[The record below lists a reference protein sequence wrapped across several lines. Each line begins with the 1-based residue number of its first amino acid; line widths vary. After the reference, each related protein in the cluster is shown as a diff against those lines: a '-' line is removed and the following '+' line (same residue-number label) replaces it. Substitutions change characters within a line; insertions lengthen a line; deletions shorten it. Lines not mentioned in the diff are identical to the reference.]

1 MSSTTPRNSSVL
13 NKAETR
19 LATEKPFPH
28 PGWQLTLFVTRPVL
42 GNGGD
47 MNKQLKNLSFERRM
61 NRHFGLLSDLLGTTV
76 WMAIVWFAFV
86 VLFAP
91 SAQAGDLQHEPAV
104 RELAAASEVAATEL
118 VELRKDLRL
127 QLQKRLDAD
136 IELDLEA
143 IPESPLVSAARNP
156 VAETGE
162 L

>member
-1 MSSTTPRNSSVL
+1 
-13 NKAETR
+13 
-19 LATEKPFPH
+19 
-28 PGWQLTLFVTRPVL
+28 
-42 GNGGD
+42 
-47 MNKQLKNLSFERRM
+47 MNKQRGNQSSD
-61 NRHFGLLSDLLGTTV
+61 LLSDLLGTTL

-91 SAQAGDLQHEPAV
+91 SAQAEEPSNNLQHEPAV
-104 RELAAASEVAATEL
+104 RELALASEAAATEL

-143 IPESPLVSAARNP
+143 IPETPLVSAARNP
-156 VAETGE
+156 VAESGE

>member
-1 MSSTTPRNSSVL
+1 
-13 NKAETR
+13 
-19 LATEKPFPH
+19 
-28 PGWQLTLFVTRPVL
+28 
-42 GNGGD
+42 
-47 MNKQLKNLSFERRM
+47 MNKRGNQSFD
-61 NRHFGLLSDLLGTTV
+61 LLSDLLGTTV

-91 SAQAGDLQHEPAV
+91 GANASEWSTETNTNLQREPAI
-104 RELAAASEVAATEL
+104 RELALASEAAATEL

-143 IPESPLVSAARNP
+143 IPETPVVSAARNP
-156 VAETGE
+156 MAETGE

>member
-1 MSSTTPRNSSVL
+1 
-13 NKAETR
+13 
-19 LATEKPFPH
+19 
-28 PGWQLTLFVTRPVL
+28 
-42 GNGGD
+42 
-47 MNKQLKNLSFERRM
+47 MNKQLNNLRFERRLDG
-61 NRHFGLLSDLLGTTV
+61 RLELFSDVLGTTV

-91 SAQAGDLQHEPAV
+91 SAQAGNLQHEPAV
-104 RELAAASEVAATEL
+104 RELAQASEFAATEL

-143 IPESPLVSAARNP
+143 IPETPLVSAARNP

>member
-1 MSSTTPRNSSVL
+1 
-13 NKAETR
+13 
-19 LATEKPFPH
+19 
-28 PGWQLTLFVTRPVL
+28 
-42 GNGGD
+42 
-47 MNKQLKNLSFERRM
+47 MNKRGTQSFD
-61 NRHFGLLSDLLGTTV
+61 LLSDLLGTTL

-91 SAQAGDLQHEPAV
+91 DAQANDWSPANSINLHREPAV
-104 RELAAASEVAATEL
+104 RELAMASEAAASEL

-143 IPESPLVSAARNP
+143 IPETPLVSAARNP
-156 VAETGE
+156 MAETGE

>member
-1 MSSTTPRNSSVL
+1 
-13 NKAETR
+13 
-19 LATEKPFPH
+19 
-28 PGWQLTLFVTRPVL
+28 
-42 GNGGD
+42 